1 MWSIPES
8 DIIKI
13 NLARHAPSGFNC
25 LFSSCGYAGDLDF
38 DFVLEVLVPC
48 AKQLDTL
55 AVDLAATNVRVEER
69 FHGDNAIACDT
80 TTLDECRQLVEIQ
93 RSQKYGIGIG
103 EPAFRN
109 ATIQRGLSTLKT
121 RSGSTMTGGL
131 TFVTFARS
139 LALT

>member
-8 DIIKI
+8 NIIKI
-13 NLARHAPSGFNC
+13 NLAHHSPSSFNS
-25 LFSSCGYAGDLDF
+25 LLSSCRYSGDLDF
-38 DFVLEVLVPC
+38 NFVLEVLVPC

-69 FHGDNAIACDT
+69 FHGDDAIAGDAA
-80 TTLDECRQLVEIQ
+80 TLDECRQLVEIQ

-103 EPAFRN
+103 EPTFRN
-109 ATIQRGLSTLKT
+109 ATIQRGLSSLKT
-121 RSGSTMTGGL
+121 WSGSTMTGGL
-131 TFVTFARS
+131 TFVTFSRS